1 MYFDEPTETSAIA
14 VGPEM
19 RLVLSLNG
27 LAVLALGLMPDS
39 LMHACLDAITKTLA
53 S

>member
-1 MYFDEPTETSAIA
+1 MYFEEPTDQSPIA

-27 LAVLALGLMPDS
+27 LAVLVFGLLPES
-39 LMHACLDAITKTLA
+39 LMNACLDAITKTLA

>member
-1 MYFDEPTETSAIA
+1 
-14 VGPEM
+14 M

-27 LAVLALGLMPDS
+27 LLVIALGLLPES
-39 LMHACLDAITKTLA
+39 LMNACLDAITKTLA